1 MRNWT
6 QFVSPWSVVAFASWI
21 VILVV
26 VANWAVPVFANVEGY
41 GLQCTLNVCPRTV
54 TTVEWVPIVL
64 SGAVAATLVVGA
76 GWALRTRLHRP
87 DPVNHG

>member
-1 MRNWT
+1 MTKWT
-6 QFVSPWSVVAFASWI
+6 RFVSPWSVVVLAAWI
-21 VILVV
+21 VIMVA

-41 GLQCTLNVCPRTV
+41 GLECTLNACPRTV

-64 SGAVAATLVVGA
+64 SGAVAAALVVGTA
-76 GWALRTRLHRP
+76 WALRTRLRR

>member
-1 MRNWT
+1 MTKWT
-6 QFVSPWSVVAFASWI
+6 RFVSPWSVVVLAAWI
-21 VILVV
+21 VIMVA

-41 GLQCTLNVCPRTV
+41 GLECTLNACPRTV

-64 SGAVAATLVVGA
+64 SGAAAATLVVGT
-76 GWALRTRLHRP
+76 GWALRTRLCR